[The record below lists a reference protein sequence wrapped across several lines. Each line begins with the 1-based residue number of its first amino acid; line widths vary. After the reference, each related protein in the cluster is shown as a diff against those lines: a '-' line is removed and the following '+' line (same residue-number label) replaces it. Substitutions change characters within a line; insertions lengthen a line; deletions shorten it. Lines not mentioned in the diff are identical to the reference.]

1 MIRGSEEDRIAALR
15 ARIEEMRRRTVSS
28 LTVTNSG
35 VEYLKV
41 ASGRITLRD
50 GSGGPILSTA
60 PAPAFGYTQPLQ
72 NYTVFPVLP
81 PATSDA
87 FQGPF
92 VNTMVTR
99 FRPNQPRIEISTTT
113 EFFNDIDLTS
123 TGIADWQLVYTVNG
137 GAPIT
142 IPGSSG
148 SLLAWGT
155 TTQTYS
161 YTWPADYF
169 SSIILLQFQARIR
182 PGTGTVN
189 DGIGYAPSRLYGRTL

>member
-1 MIRGSEEDRIAALR
+1 MNRGSQEDRV
-15 ARIEEMRRRTVSS
+15 ARIEARLEEMRRRTVSS
-28 LTVTNSG
+28 LTVTNG
-35 VEYLKV
+35 VTYLKV
-41 ASGRITLRD
+41 ANGRITLRD
-50 GSGGPILSTA
+50 GNGGAILDTA
-60 PAPAFGYTQPLQ
+60 PSPAFGYNQPLQ

-81 PATSDA
+81 PATSDS
-87 FQGPF
+87 FQGPYR
-92 VNTMVTR
+92 NTMVTR
-99 FRPNQPRIEISTTT
+99 FRPNQPRMEISTTS
-113 EFFNDIDLTS
+113 EFFNDIDVSS

-137 GAPIT
+137 GSPVT

-148 SLLAWGT
+148 SLLAWGI